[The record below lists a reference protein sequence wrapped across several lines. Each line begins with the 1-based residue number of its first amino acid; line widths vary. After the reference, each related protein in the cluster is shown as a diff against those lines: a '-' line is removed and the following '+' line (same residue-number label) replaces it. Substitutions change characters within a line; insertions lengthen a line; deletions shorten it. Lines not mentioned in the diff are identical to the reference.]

1 MFILFFVLNLC
12 SMAFAEET
20 EATPSEHIEE
30 AWQQLSVDEH
40 LSIVYS
46 LQRSGKYDGAEQR
59 LNYLLSEDRSS
70 SFLCFEQATNF
81 EYKEGYLI
89 AVDERE

>member
-1 MFILFFVLNLC
+1 
-12 SMAFAEET
+12 MAFAEET
-20 EATPSEHIEE
+20 VFMS

-59 LNYLLSEDRSS
+59 LS
-70 SFLCFEQATNF
+70 
-81 EYKEGYLI
+81 
-89 AVDERE
+89 